1 MSGYDD
7 LKKVFNKISRERE
20 KQLNRIYLARIVSTD
35 PLLISNSYFGVLD
48 KKQISILD
56 KTKKHLTGMEV
67 ISGEKHLRVKGAPFK
82 IGDEVLVMLYEQ
94 ELEQKFI
101 IIDKVV
107 DI

>member
-7 LKKVFNKISRERE
+7 LRKVFNKISRERE
-20 KQLNRIYLARIVSTD
+20 KQLNRIYIARVVSID
-35 PLLISNSYFGVLD
+35 PILISNSYFGILD

-67 ISGEKHLRVKGAPFK
+67 ISGDNYSRVKAAPFK

-94 ELEQKFI
+94 EFEQKFI

>member
-7 LKKVFNKISRERE
+7 LKKVLNKISREKE

-35 PLLISNSYFGVLD
+35 PILISNSYFCILD

-67 ISGEKHLRVKGAPFK
+67 ISGDNYSRVKAVPFK

-94 ELEQKFI
+94 EFEQKFI

>member
-20 KQLNRIYLARIVSTD
+20 KQLNRIYLARVASTD

-67 ISGEKHLRVKGAPFK
+67 ISGDKHSRVKAAPFK
-82 IGDEVLVMLYEQ
+82 VGDEVLVILYEQ